1 MTYLRALLIS
11 LLSSLWLTAPALAQ
25 NAAVAF
31 GSVKADPSQPVEV
44 TSDALAVNQVDGSAE
59 FTGNVLI
66 IQGVMRLSA
75 DQVLVIYKT
84 DEGGERGIERLE
96 ANGNVLLVSGPD
108 AAEAQRAEYTIDKGT
123 IVLSGNVLLNQSAGS
138 LTSQQMVVNL
148 TTGTASMAGRVKT
161 ILNPSSNSSD
171 GN

>member
-1 MTYLRALLIS
+1 MIQLRALLIY
-11 LLSSLWLTAPALAQ
+11 LLLPLGFAVPALAQ

-44 TSDALAVNQVDGSAE
+44 TSDQLAVNQADGSAE
-59 FTGNVLI
+59 FSGNVLI

-75 DQVLVIYKT
+75 DKVLVIYKT
-84 DEGGERGIERLE
+84 DDAGKRGIERLE
-96 ANGNVLLVSGPD
+96 ATGNVLLVSGPD
-108 AAEAQRAEYTIDKGT
+108 AAEAQRAEYTIDQGT
-123 IVLSGNVLLNQSAGS
+123 IVLSGNVLLNQGAGT

-148 TTGTASMAGRVKT
+148 TTGTAKMAGRVKT
-161 ILNPSSNSSD
+161 VLNPSSSSSD